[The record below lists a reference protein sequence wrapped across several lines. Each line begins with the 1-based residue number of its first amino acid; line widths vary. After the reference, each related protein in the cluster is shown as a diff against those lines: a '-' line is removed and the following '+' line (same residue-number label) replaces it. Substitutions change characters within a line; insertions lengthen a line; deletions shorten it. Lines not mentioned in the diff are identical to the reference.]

1 MYGLLNINKPLGK
14 TSRDA
19 VNCVQRVVRPVKVG
33 HAGTLDPLATG
44 VLVMCLG
51 PATRL
56 IQYVQRLPKR
66 YTGTFLLGRR
76 SGSDDLE
83 GGVIELKNPVV
94 PTLDDVLAV
103 LPQFIGTIQ
112 QRPPIFSA
120 IKVQGA
126 RAYHLARAGHD
137 VQLEARPVTIHELRV
152 VTYAYPE
159 LVLDIGCGSGTY
171 IRSLGRDLAESLG
184 TAAVM
189 SSLERTAI
197 GDFTVESAMDLRDI
211 SADALAKHLFPAET
225 AVRHLPTVAL
235 TNDEVRRIS
244 NGLTIERSKHGF
256 QDDVAAFDAS
266 GYLVAILAPPS
277 YDHLRPINN
286 LAVANKHASSKAE

>member
-1 MYGLLNINKPLGK
+1 MFGLLNINKPLRA

-19 VNCVQRVVRPVKVG
+19 VNRVQRLIRPVKVG

-44 VLVMCLG
+44 VLVLCLG

-76 SGSDDLE
+76 SDSDDLE
-83 GGVIELKNPVV
+83 GKVVELEGPIV
-94 PTLDDVLAV
+94 PTAGDINAA
-103 LPQFIGTIQ
+103 LPQFTGTIQ

-120 IKVQGA
+120 IKVKGQ
-126 RAYHLARAGHD
+126 RAYDLARAGMD
-137 VQLEARPVTIHELRV
+137 VRLEARPVTIHDLRV
-152 VTYAYPE
+152 VRYEYPE
-159 LVLDIGCGSGTY
+159 LVLDIECGSGTY

-197 GDFTVESAMDLRDI
+197 GDFTIDSAIELVGITEDSLTHDLLPAESAVQ
-211 SADALAKHLFPAET
+211 HLNAVELTHAEIDK
-225 AVRHLPTVAL
+225 
-235 TNDEVRRIS
+235 TN
-244 NGLTIERSKHGF
+244 NGLTIERPQHGF
-256 QDDVAAFDAS
+256 HGDVAAFNTD
-266 GYLVAILAPPS
+266 GQLVAIVAPRSP
-277 YDHLRPINN
+277 DQLRPISN
-286 LAVANKHASSKAE
+286 LAVANKHAAG